1 MKNPLIRSLKRQMR
15 SVEKQIARIVLTF
28 GEEPEDTQV
37 AQHLD
42 KLATEWTELRFAVAA
57 TRAHVRGE
65 QAEI

>member
-1 MKNPLIRSLKRQMR
+1 MKNPLIQSLKRQMR

-28 GEEPEDTQV
+28 GEEPADTQV

-42 KLATEWTELRFAVAA
+42 KLATEWAELRFAVAA
-57 TRAHVRGE
+57 TRAHARGE